1 MLSSSHVVEA
11 PSPFLEDG
19 EDTVDSP
26 EVIDSDGEDWDPI
39 DPPEIVDTPGNDGA
53 PTPAPGSEDDRRFPI
68 LPFVAIAA
76 GGGFLISLFFYL
88 RRRQGPSEESAA
100 EGAEESAIEAN
111 QPDVTP

>member
-11 PSPFLEDG
+11 PSPFIEDG
-19 EDTVDSP
+19 EDTIDSP

-39 DPPEIVDTPGNDGA
+39 DPPEIVDEPGKDGA
-53 PTPAPGSEDDRRFPI
+53 PTPAPGSEDDRRFPV

-100 EGAEESAIEAN
+100 GVDESAMETN